1 MSKKKARRRSND
13 AKFLEEALLHNG
25 SAIKNGPKR
34 KTWSTHDLKT
44 IKPLTPSQ
52 QDLFHAWFNYDH
64 ICALGTAGT
73 GKTFLAFYL
82 ALSEV
87 LNPKTPQD
95 KIIVVR
101 SVVPTRDVG
110 FLPGDLAEKVS
121 VYEAPYKDICAELI
135 GRSSTY
141 DDMKE
146 SGIIHFMPTSFV
158 RGLTWDNAIVIVE
171 ECQNMTFHEIN
182 SIVTRLGQDSRVVFT
197 GDTQQ
202 TDLRPVECGMEK
214 LQKTVGNIKTF
225 GVVEF
230 GHNDIVRSEIVK
242 SWIIAAEMV
251 AQILSS

>member
-1 MSKKKARRRSND
+1 MSKKKASRRNHD
-13 AKFLEEALLHNG
+13 IEFLETALCHNG
-25 SAIKNGPKR
+25 SAKRNGPKR

-64 ICALGTAGT
+64 ICAVGTAGT

-82 ALSEV
+82 ALNEIFSPKSE
-87 LNPKTPQD
+87 QER
-95 KIIVVR
+95 IIVVR

-121 VYEAPYKDICAELI
+121 VYESPYKDICADLI

-146 SGIIHFMPTSFV
+146 AGLIHFMPTSFV

-171 ECQNMTFHEIN
+171 ECQNMSFHEIN
-182 SIVTRLGQDSRVVFT
+182 SIVTRLGQNSRIIFT
-197 GDTQQ
+197 GDTNQ
-202 TDLRPVECGMEK
+202 TDLRPVECGMDK
-214 LQKTVGNIKTF
+214 MMKTVNNINRF

-230 GHNDIVRSEIVK
+230 NHNDIVRSDIVR
-242 SWIIAAEMV
+242 SWIVAAEMV
-251 AQILSS
+251 A

>member
-1 MSKKKARRRSND
+1 MSKKKRRHKD
-13 AKFLEEALLHNG
+13 DTKKFLEEALLHNG
-25 SAIKNGPKR
+25 SAKRNGPKR
-34 KTWSTHDLKT
+34 KTWSVHDLKT

-64 ICALGTAGT
+64 VCAVGTAGT
-73 GKTFLAFYL
+73 GKTFLTFYL
-82 ALSEV
+82 ALNEIF
-87 LNPKTPQD
+87 NPKTEQD
-95 KIIVVR
+95 KIVVVR

-121 VYEAPYKDICAELI
+121 VYESPYKDICAELI

-146 SGIIHFMPTSFV
+146 AGVIHFMPTSFV

-171 ECQNMTFHEIN
+171 ECQNMSFHEIN
-182 SIVTRLGQDSRVVFT
+182 SIVTRLGQNSRIIFT
-197 GDTQQ
+197 GDTNQ

-214 LQKTVGNIKTF
+214 LMKTVNNIRTF

-230 GHNDIVRSEIVK
+230 NHNDIVRSEIVR
-242 SWIIAAEMV
+242 SWIIAAEM
-251 AQILSS
+251 AA

>member
-1 MSKKKARRRSND
+1 MSKKKSRRRND
-13 AKFLEEALLHNG
+13 AKFLEEALLQNG
-25 SAIKNGPKR
+25 SAKRLGPKR
-34 KTWSTHDLKT
+34 KSWSTQDLKT

-52 QDLFHAWFNYDH
+52 QDLFHAWLNYDH
-64 ICALGTAGT
+64 ICALGSAGT
-73 GKTFLAFYL
+73 GKTFLTFYL
-82 ALSEV
+82 ALTEV

-121 VYEAPYKDICAELI
+121 VYETPYKDICAELI

-146 SGIIHFMPTSFV
+146 SGIIKFMPTSFV
-158 RGLTWDNAIVIVE
+158 RGLTWDNAIIVVD

-182 SIVTRLGQDSRVVFT
+182 SIVTRLGKNSRVVFT
-197 GDTQQ
+197 GDTNQ

-214 LQKTVGNIKTF
+214 LQKTVNNINSF
-225 GVVEF
+225 EIVEF
-230 GHNDIVRSEIVK
+230 GHHDIVRSEIVK

-251 AQILSS
+251 A